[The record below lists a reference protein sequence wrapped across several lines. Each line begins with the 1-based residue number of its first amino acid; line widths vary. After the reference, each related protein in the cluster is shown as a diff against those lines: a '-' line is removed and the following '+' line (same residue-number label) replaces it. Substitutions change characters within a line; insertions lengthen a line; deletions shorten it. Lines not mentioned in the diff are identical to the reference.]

1 VLTAGWVLL
10 TLGLWTSG
18 GWASALLGLP
28 APWLAGSMMAVAA
41 AALAGVPVSVPAPL
55 RNAAFALL
63 GASMGAAVTPET
75 VAQMRAWP
83 LSIAI
88 LAASV
93 VATMLVA
100 SSYLERVHGWDRPTA
115 RFSSVPGALTSVLI
129 LAATSS
135 ADLPRVAVAQSIR
148 LFTLV
153 ALMPSI
159 LNYWG
164 GSDHTAAVTAPI
176 VASAPDVIATLVA
189 SAGGA
194 AALAWLRVPGGVL
207 LGAMVASAVL
217 HGSGLAGG
225 RLPLW
230 LMVMGFIATG
240 AVIGTRFRGTR
251 LGILRSTLPGAF
263 ASVLLALVVSALF
276 AAGGHALLGLP
287 FGQLWLALAPG
298 GVEAMAVMALALQLD
313 PAFVGAHHVLRILG
327 LNVTSPI
334 WGRSPRP
341 RPGS

>member
-1 VLTAGWVLL
+1 MLA
-10 TLGLWTSG
+10 TLGLGTAG
-18 GWASALLGLP
+18 GGLSAALGLP

-41 AALAGVPVSVPAPL
+41 AALAGAPVNVPAPL

-88 LAASV
+88 LAGSV

-100 SSYLERVHGWDRPTA
+100 STYLERVHGWDRPTA
-115 RFSSVPGALTSVLI
+115 RYSSVPGALTSVLI
-129 LAATSS
+129 LAATSK
-135 ADLPRVAVAQSIR
+135 ADLPRVAVAQSVR

-153 ALMPSI
+153 ALMPSLI
-159 LNYWG
+159 RLWG
-164 GSDHTAAVTAPI
+164 GDPHAAAFAAPVSGTAPEVTATLA
-176 VASAPDVIATLVA
+176 ASAL
-189 SAGGA
+189 GA
-194 AALAWLRVPGGVL
+194 AAMAWLRVPGGVL

-225 RLPLW
+225 RLPPW
-230 LMVMGFIATG
+230 LMVTGFIATG
-240 AVIGTRFRGTR
+240 AVIGSRFRGTR
-251 LGILRSTLPGAF
+251 LTILRNTVPGALG
-263 ASVLLALVVSALF
+263 AVMLALALSALF
-276 AAGGHALLGLP
+276 AAGGQALLGLP
-287 FGQLWLALAPG
+287 FGQLWLAFAPG

-327 LNVTSPI
+327 LNMTSPV

-341 RPGS
+341 PPGA

>member
-1 VLTAGWVLL
+1 MIVVATA
-10 TLGLWTSG
+10 
-18 GWASALLGLP
+18 ALLGAPVAMP
-28 APWLAGSMMAVAA
+28 API
-41 AALAGVPVSVPAPL
+41 

-83 LSIAI
+83 LSIAV

-93 VATMLVA
+93 VATMLTA
-100 SSYLERVHGWDRPTA
+100 SLYLERVHGWDRATA
-115 RFSSVPGALTSVLI
+115 RFSSVPGALSSVLI

-153 ALMPSI
+153 ALMPSLI
-159 LNYWG
+159 RLWG
-164 GSDHTAAVTAPI
+164 GEPEA
-176 VASAPDVIATLVA
+176 
-189 SAGGA
+189 GA
-194 AALAWLRVPGGVL
+194 AAAPVTGSAVEVVATLAASALGAAAMGWLGVPGGVL
-207 LGAMVASAVL
+207 LGAMVASAAL

-230 LMVMGFIATG
+230 LMIIGFVATG
-240 AVIGTRFRGTR
+240 AVIGSRFRGSKPSV
-251 LGILRSTLPGAF
+251 LRSSLPGAF
-263 ASVLLALVVSALF
+263 ASVMLALAVSALF
-276 AAGGHALLGLP
+276 AIAAHAVLGLP
-287 FGQLWLALAPG
+287 FGQLWLAFAPG

-341 RPGS
+341 RA